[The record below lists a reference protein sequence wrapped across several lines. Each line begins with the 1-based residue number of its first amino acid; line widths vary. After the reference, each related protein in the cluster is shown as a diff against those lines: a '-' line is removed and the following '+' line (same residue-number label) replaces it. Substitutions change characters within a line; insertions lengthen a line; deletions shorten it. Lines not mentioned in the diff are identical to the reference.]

1 MVEGY
6 REPSQTNPFSRSPLR
21 TSSLLLQLSQTHL
34 IITVILE
41 LTHTQHFIMK
51 TFKHTEI

>member
-1 MVEGY
+1 MVEGH
-6 REPSQTNPFSRSPLR
+6 RGSSQTNPFSRSPLR

-41 LTHTQHFIMK
+41 LTHTHSILL
-51 TFKHTEI
+51 